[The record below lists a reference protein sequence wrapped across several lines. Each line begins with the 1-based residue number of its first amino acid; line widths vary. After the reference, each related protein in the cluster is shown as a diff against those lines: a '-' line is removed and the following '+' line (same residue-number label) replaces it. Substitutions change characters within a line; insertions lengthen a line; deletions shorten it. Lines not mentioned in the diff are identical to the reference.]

1 MIMTDYLIRM
11 RNENMILNIVCVL
24 ILFQDTE
31 VRNYW
36 WGATLYDLTQDVFSD
51 LDLNV
56 RFVGDMINLFN
67 ISCQHVE
74 STNHLG
80 EGFRP

>member
-24 ILFQDTE
+24 IPFHD
-31 VRNYW
+31 
-36 WGATLYDLTQDVFSD
+36 TLYDLTQDVFSN

-56 RFVGDMINLFN
+56 RSVGDMINLYN
-67 ISCQHVE
+67 VSCHNV
-74 STNHLG
+74 
-80 EGFRP
+80 

>member
-1 MIMTDYLIRM
+1 MIRK
-11 RNENMILNIVCVL
+11 IVCVL
-24 ILFQDTE
+24 ILFQDIE
-31 VRNYW
+31 VRNCW
-36 WGATLYDLTQDVFSD
+36 RGATLYDLTQDVFSD

-56 RFVGDMINLFN
+56 RSVGDMINLFN
-67 ISCQHVE
+67 ISCHNVE